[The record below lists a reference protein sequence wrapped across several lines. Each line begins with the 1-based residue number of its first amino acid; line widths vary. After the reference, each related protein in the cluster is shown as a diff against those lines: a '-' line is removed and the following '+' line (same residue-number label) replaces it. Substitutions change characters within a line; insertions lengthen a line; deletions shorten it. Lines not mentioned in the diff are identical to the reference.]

1 MIFLHDNVIFEIVSE
16 NYMKAKTSTQQS
28 TSVEQAQNTQQS
40 SGGGSNSSQQEL
52 IAQAQ
57 TSFVAALQAEGGK
70 LRIGMKDS
78 AATSMLQQF
87 LLDNGYGISKVDG
100 WFGNNTA
107 SCVRK
112 FQADHNLHVDG
123 WIGMQTGGIIESMRS
138 GGSIGNGNSNSN
150 SNSSGSSS
158 GGSAQQSPQPA
169 TPPPAPTTLSAPP
182 AWLEKG
188 AKGANVTSLQNAL
201 NSLNFSCGNADGDFG
216 NRTRNALVQFQMAAK
231 LTPDGRYGPVTKT
244 KLAQALSGGMSSLT
258 QNQNQNQSTAP
269 AVESTGAG
277 QQNGAVWAAIAW
289 ALSQQGAP
297 YYGGASPFRDGS
309 RPGNGKTYQQDGQQ
323 AYVSQAGVIGY
334 DCSGFVMAF
343 NRQLGKPIG
352 DQYTGSLKANFPHV
366 SKNALLP
373 GDIIVKTGHVVI
385 YIGNNEVVHAT
396 NPVVKKSNA
405 TTFINDSDYVGRR
418 TW

>member
-1 MIFLHDNVIFEIVSE
+1 
-16 NYMKAKTSTQQS
+16 MKAKSSNQQS
-28 TSVEQAQNTQQS
+28 TSVEQAQNTQQN
-40 SGGGSNSSQQEL
+40 SGGGSNSAQQEL
-52 IAQAQ
+52 VAQSQ
-57 TSFVAALQAEGGK
+57 SSFVAALQAEGGK

-87 LLDNGYGISKVDG
+87 LLDKGYSISKVDG

-123 WIGMQTGGIIESMRS
+123 WIGMQTGGMIENMRS
-138 GGSIGNGNSNSN
+138 GGRVGNGNSNSN
-150 SNSSGSSS
+150 SNSSG
-158 GGSAQQSPQPA
+158 GAQQSPQPN
-169 TPPPAPTTLSAPP
+169 TPPPAPTTISAPP
-182 AWLEKG
+182 AWLENG
-188 AKGANVTSLQNAL
+188 SKGANVTSLQNAL

-216 NRTRNALVQFQMAAK
+216 NRTRSALVQFQMAAK
-231 LTPDGRYGPVTKT
+231 LTPDGRYGPATKS
-244 KLAQALSGGMSSLT
+244 KLAQALSGGMSSLG

-269 AVESTGAG
+269 VVENIGPG
-277 QQNGAVWAAIAW
+277 QQNAAVLGAIAW

-309 RPGNGKTYQQDGQQ
+309 RPGDGQTYQKEGQQ

-334 DCSGFVMAF
+334 DCSGFIMAF

-352 DQYTGSLKANFPHV
+352 YQSSGTLKSGFMPV
-366 SKNALLP
+366 EKNALLP
-373 GDIIVKTGHVVI
+373 GDIIVKKGHVVI
-385 YIGNNEVVHAT
+385 YIGNNEIVHST
-396 NPVVKKSNA
+396 NPVVTKASA
-405 TTFINDSDYVGRR
+405 TKYINDSDYVGRR